1 LRPNTVFSETAG
13 KQLNRRTL
21 ESTRIFRPDY
31 FENSSNEDWEIDWRK
46 YGCPNCSYRD
56 STHRLNGFAGRLGAT
71 WMVTFE
77 LEGTEMIRTVIS
89 VPIKGPPSHQEA
101 QQQALKQ
108 LQVFLIEGGEAA
120 KNFQI

>member
-1 LRPNTVFSETAG
+1 MAVQIALTATQHTG
-13 KQLNRRTL
+13 LTA
-21 ESTRIFRPDY
+21 SPVG
-31 FENSSNEDWEIDWRK
+31 SV
-46 YGCPNCSYRD
+46 
-56 STHRLNGFAGRLGAT
+56 AT

-77 LEGTEMIRTVIS
+77 LEGAEMIRTVVS

-108 LQVFLIEGGEAA
+108 LQVFLIEGGEAT

>member
-1 LRPNTVFSETAG
+1 
-13 KQLNRRTL
+13 
-21 ESTRIFRPDY
+21 
-31 FENSSNEDWEIDWRK
+31 
-46 YGCPNCSYRD
+46 
-56 STHRLNGFAGRLGAT
+56 
-71 WMVTFE
+71 MVTFE